1 MNYNRVLPAFALR
14 RTMKRVEIFAFNT
27 ILVARR
33 SPSWITSDRCTT

>member
-27 ILVARR
+27 TLVSLLRFVA
-33 SPSWITSDRCTT
+33 